1 MVAMAVAVLTQHQF
15 LCMDDNQAESQAVAY
30 LVSWDVHLK

>member
-1 MVAMAVAVLTQHQF
+1 MVAMAVLTQHQF
-15 LCMDDNQAESQAVAY
+15 VCMDDNQAEPQAVAY